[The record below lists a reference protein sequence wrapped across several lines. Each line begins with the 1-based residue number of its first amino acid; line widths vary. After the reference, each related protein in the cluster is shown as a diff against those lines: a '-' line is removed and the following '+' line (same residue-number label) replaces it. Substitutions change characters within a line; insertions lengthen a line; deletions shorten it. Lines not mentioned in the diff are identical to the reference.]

1 MSIQYGSMY
10 VDEQY
15 KATVLPNLFYK
26 TWLVPVAAA
35 GAVDH
40 HVLIGH
46 ARHKPGLIKKVG
58 ENSCLVQFID
68 IHGSILDR
76 HR

>member
-26 TWLVPVAAA
+26 TWLVPGVTYQDVMAQADLHRR
-35 GAVDH
+35 VCR
-40 HVLIGH
+40 H
-46 ARHKPGLIKKVG
+46 ARP
-58 ENSCLVQFID
+58 
-68 IHGSILDR
+68 
-76 HR
+76 